1 MSDFKPKKFG
11 CGRYIQEPDAYKC
24 LAREVEF
31 LKGTKALVIGGKKGL
46 GLAEERI
53 DEQLTGAGIPFAV
66 APLTTDVTHETLSD
80 SVNRIVPEKKAD
92 IIIATGGG
100 KAMDMAKAVANG
112 CDIPII
118 CMPSSL
124 GTFNCFSAMSVMYTP
139 DHKPFDRIWHERE
152 NNCVILD
159 TELLAKEP
167 VKNFASGMADCLAKY
182 IETGFM
188 LETKNVNTMNADMYT
203 SKIMAEATNDICM
216 NKGEQAYRDCRAGQN
231 SQAFEDC
238 VFAVV
243 ATTGIA
249 AACNYANKNALIGDA
264 KVPDTK
270 GGCNFAHGLY
280 YAARKMYT
288 EECWNYLH
296 GEIVG
301 LGLRA
306 EMVVYGRSEFETKNL
321 CRFLDAIGQPKTL
334 KEIGMRTSDR
344 DIADLTDCIMTVWG
358 KHPDWHRD
366 IIYRGLQEIK
376 G

>member
-1 MSDFKPKKFG
+1 MSEFKPKKFG
-11 CGRYIQEPDAYKC
+11 CGRYIQEANAYQC

-31 LKGTKALVIGGKKGL
+31 LKGKKVLVIGGQKGID
-46 GLAEERI
+46 LAKDRI
-53 DEQLTGAGIPFAV
+53 EEQLNGAGIPFSY
-66 APLTTDVTHETLSD
+66 APLTTDVTHETLAD
-80 SVNRIVPEKKAD
+80 YVERIVPAEKAD
-92 IIIATGGG
+92 IILATGGG
-100 KAMDMAKAVANG
+100 KAMDMSKAVANRANL
-112 CDIPII
+112 PII

-139 DHKPFDRIWHERE
+139 EHKPLDRIWHERE
-152 NNCVILD
+152 NDCVILD
-159 TELLAKEP
+159 TELLVKQP

-216 NKGEQAYRDCRAGQN
+216 NKGEKAYRDCIAQTN
-231 SQAFEDC
+231 SQEFEDC

-249 AACNYANKNALIGDA
+249 AACNYANKNALLGENKPA
-264 KVPDTK
+264 EVRT
-270 GGCNFAHGLY
+270 GCSFAHGLY

-306 EMVVYGRSEFETKNL
+306 EMVVYGRSEFETRNL

-334 KEIGMRTSDR
+334 KEIGMRTSDK
-344 DIADLTDCIMTVWG
+344 DLSDLADCIMTVWG

>member
-80 SVNRIVPEKKAD
+80 YVNRIVPEKKAD